1 MLEDYDKA
9 VEYYDKAIK
18 LEKDNALAYYNK
30 AEALDKSNCD
40 KNRFL
45 IEECLNKAIAFDESY
60 EEGLKTTAGTFYKDL
75 SQKLKYRYFKS
86 PKEEIKEFHEL
97 LKTCKFKKIIKNK
110 RKRKN
115 QIRLIIYRSFLVI

>member
-75 SQKLKYRYFKS
+75 STRLECYFLES
-86 PKEEIKEFHEL
+86 PEE
-97 LKTCKFKKIIKNK
+97 
-110 RKRKN
+110 
-115 QIRLIIYRSFLVI
+115 